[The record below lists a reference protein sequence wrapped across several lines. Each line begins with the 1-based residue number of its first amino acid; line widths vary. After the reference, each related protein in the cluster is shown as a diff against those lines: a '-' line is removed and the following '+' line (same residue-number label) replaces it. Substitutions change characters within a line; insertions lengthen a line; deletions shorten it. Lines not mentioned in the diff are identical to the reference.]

1 MYHYFSNQWSKMPL
15 LLCFMSC
22 FSGALEASELFIL
35 VLLAN
40 KLRQTMTDIQI
51 YAELCAISSGDVFSW
66 LFSPSLSV
74 SVVSQRLLTD
84 YFLFFL
90 TSAALKKID
99 YLQVFR
105 SWGEKKSDICVFTQR
120 LCNSSANVSAGTR
133 RPQLR
138 NEIEIVFKDILS
150 CQEWDEEKWRPQ
162 LP

>member
-1 MYHYFSNQWSKMPL
+1 MPL

-105 SWGEKKSDICVFTQR
+105 SWEEKKVTFVCLLSVFATVLLMFPLGR
-120 LCNSSANVSAGTR
+120 ADA
-133 RPQLR
+133 QLR
-138 NEIEIVFKDILS
+138 NEIEIVFKDITLDS
-150 CQEWDEEKWRPQ
+150 LVKNGMRKNGDHSHACKVNMM
-162 LP
+162 L

>member
-1 MYHYFSNQWSKMPL
+1 MKQNAPPALFHVLFQ
-15 LLCFMSC
+15 
-22 FSGALEASELFIL
+22 GALEASELFIL

-74 SVVSQRLLTD
+74 SVVSQHLLTD
-84 YFLFFL
+84 YFLFF
-90 TSAALKKID
+90 SHISSLKENR
-99 YLQVFR
+99 LSTGFF
-105 SWGEKKSDICVFTQR
+105 SGEKKRDICVFTQR

-138 NEIEIVFKDILS
+138 NEIEIVFRDILS